1 MVSVESK
8 ISCFH
13 RRICI
18 NQSDVCRK
26 HFFSFIV
33 VTKCFTVTIHII
45 IHKCDEKPE
54 NVEVKFNRIHVCLFF
69 IKLFPANA
77 KSQPFQPL
85 TMIPWWSTG
94 KNQKTMEVV
103 QWLAIG
109 WSVRKPPL
117 SAGTGWRATPSGPW
131 LSGCPIMWLDS
142 LRGHSTSSGS
152 QLSTQQDVDLLAHA
166 PTPSSPEILSV
177 SIVWYMILLLPLA
190 V

>member
-1 MVSVESK
+1 MCSEFVLRTNMELESLWTVNLKKQGNSMVSVESK

-85 TMIPWWSTG
+85 TMIP
-94 KNQKTMEVV
+94 
-103 QWLAIG
+103 
-109 WSVRKPPL
+109 
-117 SAGTGWRATPSGPW
+117 
-131 LSGCPIMWLDS
+131 
-142 LRGHSTSSGS
+142 
-152 QLSTQQDVDLLAHA
+152 
-166 PTPSSPEILSV
+166 
-177 SIVWYMILLLPLA
+177 
-190 V
+190 